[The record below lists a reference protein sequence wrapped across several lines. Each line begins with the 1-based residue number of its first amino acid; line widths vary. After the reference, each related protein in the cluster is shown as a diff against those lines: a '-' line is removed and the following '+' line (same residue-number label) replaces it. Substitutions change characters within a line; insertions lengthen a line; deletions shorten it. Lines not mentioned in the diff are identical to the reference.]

1 MPFTLGVASGEPAPD
16 GFVIWTRL
24 APKPFEEHGGMSG
37 APADVDWV
45 VASDEKMSHVAQKG
59 TVQATDDWAYSV
71 HVELQGL
78 EPDRWYWYQFR
89 AGGEVSTVGRART
102 APAAGAAVDRLRFAF
117 ASCQQWQKG
126 FYTAYRDMLDKD
138 LDLVVFLG
146 DYIYESGINQAVPR
160 PIEVPFRAT
169 FEANDLESYRWRY
182 ALYKLDP
189 NLQAAHAMAPWI
201 VTWDDHEVKN
211 NYFGGGLNRGD
222 YLAKSLLERRA
233 AAYRAYYEHQPLR
246 KEAIP
251 QGPDLKLYRRRS
263 YGSLLAFQVL
273 DTRQYRSM
281 QGALC
286 FADERAEDKG
296 YCPPSLDPSRT
307 MLGQA
312 QKQWLFDGMNASTAR
327 WQVLAQQVLMAR
339 MDTDPA
345 PDVQSF
351 GGSEMDKWDGYAVE
365 RDEVVAHLASAAK
378 ARSFNPVVIS
388 GDIHRNYVFD
398 LKTNWD
404 DPSQKAAIGTEFVG
418 TSLTSEGD
426 EPLDKDGQFTTVCG
440 DFNGNPHNHLY
451 DNHRGYVLCTVDQE
465 TWHADYRVLPTVKD
479 PNAHASTLI
488 SFAVEWAEPGAQ
500 VDGACSAP
508 GAEPYGSGHVG

>member
-1 MPFTLGVASGEPAPD
+1 
-16 GFVIWTRL
+16 
-24 APKPFEEHGGMSG
+24 
-37 APADVDWV
+37 
-45 VASDEKMSHVAQKG
+45 
-59 TVQATDDWAYSV
+59 
-71 HVELQGL
+71 
-78 EPDRWYWYQFR
+78 
-89 AGGEVSTVGRART
+89 
-102 APAAGAAVDRLRFAF
+102 
-117 ASCQQWQKG
+117 
-126 FYTAYRDMLDKD
+126 
-138 LDLVVFLG
+138 
-146 DYIYESGINQAVPR
+146 
-160 PIEVPFRAT
+160 
-169 FEANDLESYRWRY
+169 
-182 ALYKLDP
+182 
-189 NLQAAHAMAPWI
+189 
-201 VTWDDHEVKN
+201 
-211 NYFGGGLNRGD
+211 
-222 YLAKSLLERRA
+222 
-233 AAYRAYYEHQPLR
+233 
-246 KEAIP
+246 
-251 QGPDLKLYRRRS
+251 
-263 YGSLLAFQVL
+263 
-273 DTRQYRSM
+273 
-281 QGALC
+281 
-286 FADERAEDKG
+286 
-296 YCPPSLDPSRT
+296 
-307 MLGQA
+307 MLGKT

-339 MDTDPA
+339 MDTDPDPKVA
-345 PDVQSF
+345 SF